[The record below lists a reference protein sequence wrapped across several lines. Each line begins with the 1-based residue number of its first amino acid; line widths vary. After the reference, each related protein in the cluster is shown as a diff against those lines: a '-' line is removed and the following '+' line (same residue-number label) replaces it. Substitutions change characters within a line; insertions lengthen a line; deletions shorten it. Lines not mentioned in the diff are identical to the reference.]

1 MTTFGIPQYRIIAEV
16 LVHHNKVVKLT
27 SDIDDLSRYASSS
40 YFASDSNS
48 RFDDDREAK
57 EQKKRIENDLSEL
70 TTARDTAKRTIQKLY
85 SVLTESDMWPSP
97 PAIEDMQKQN
107 MRVGEYVKALV
118 DVMNKVAED
127 LTDLRRSLDERK
139 KGKVR
144 NKEKVQHT
152 VKEQEQDTN
161 MMDVDVEDSHAPIT
175 TPNAHQ
181 PTIVE
186 TNVKFGVSE
195 AESVDTESK
204 PSYPNT
210 RHCYQELQSRIHTLS
225 EQVDTL
231 QSTLDETESTWLQGT
246 QDLYSSLLSKHK
258 SSLAKYRDSFKTSL
272 SPYVSS
278 VKASLDQLS
287 SDATNISR
295 KLDQAIQEE
304 TRLSEETVKL
314 EEERDR
320 LRKGQKKFF
329 EEELPEL
336 KKKFE
341 EYDKERER
349 DAKRVSVLE
358 VALKAFEKR
367 TPGLHATSTEVAAAV
382 PTTASA
388 PMPAFTL
395 KPGDQILSLHEHDS
409 TSFQSSPSSQ
419 EPQSS
424 IMNLLQPRLK
434 DYIREQVKPIIE
446 GVKNQV
452 ETMVN
457 NQREDMRVTTWAKM
471 DLTYK
476 VLDEIGK
483 RVGVDM
489 AAENESAGANEQGER
504 GGTGSSMDLDR

>member
-1 MTTFGIPQYRIIAEV
+1 MTKLNIPQYRIIAEV
-16 LVHHNKVVKLT
+16 LVHHNKVLKLT
-27 SDIDDLSRYASSS
+27 SDIDDLTRYASSS
-40 YFASDSNS
+40 YFASNSNS
-48 RFDDDREAK
+48 RSNDDREAK
-57 EQKKRIENDLSEL
+57 EQKRRIENDLTEL

-85 SVLTESDMWPSP
+85 SVLTESDIWPSP
-97 PAIEDMQKQN
+97 PVIENMRKQN

-118 DVMNKVAED
+118 DVMNKVVGD
-127 LTDLRRSLDERK
+127 LTDLRRGLDENK

-144 NKEKVQHT
+144 NKEKAQAI
-152 VKEQEQDTN
+152 VKEQEQDTD
-161 MMDVDVEDSHAPIT
+161 MMDVDVEDSHTPTT
-175 TPNAHQ
+175 TPKAHQ

-186 TNVKFGVSE
+186 TDINSGISE
-195 AESVDTESK
+195 AEFVDSESY
-204 PSYPNT
+204 SDA
-210 RHCYQELQSRIHTLS
+210 RHFNQELRSRIHTLS

-246 QDLYSSLLSKHK
+246 QDLYSTLLSKHR
-258 SSLAKYRDSFKTSL
+258 SSLAKYRDSFETSL
-272 SPYVSS
+272 PPYVSS

-287 SDATNISR
+287 NDAASISR
-295 KLDQAIQEE
+295 KVDQALQEE
-304 TRLSEETVKL
+304 TRLSEEIVKL

-320 LRKGQKKFF
+320 LRKGQNKFF

-358 VALKAFEKR
+358 AALKAFEKR
-367 TPGLHATSTEVAAAV
+367 TPGLHASSATEVAAAV
-382 PTTASA
+382 STTASA
-388 PMPAFTL
+388 PMPASTL
-395 KPGDQILSLHEHDS
+395 KPGDQIPSLHQDDS
-409 TSFQSSPSSQ
+409 TSFQLSPSSQ

-434 DYIREQVKPIIE
+434 NYIREQVKPIIE
-446 GVKNQV
+446 SVKNQV

-457 NQREDMRVTTWAKM
+457 SQREDMRVTTWAKM

-483 RVGVDM
+483 QVGVDM
-489 AAENESAGANEQGER
+489 ATENESASANEQEGAN
-504 GGTGSSMDLDR
+504 SSMDLDRWGMV